1 MKINHSFQI
10 NFLLKMNL
18 IVSIFYLRKIVLN
31 NTSFILYAE
40 LSFTLRSIHLC
51 QCSFYKIFVKFR
63 NNKKNVLKIVLI
75 IVNIYK
81 DENKSLNS
89 NQFSLKNDSPHLLEN
104 YFAKVKNRNDQILTT
119 SIVESIENARRTY
132 HSLSRVVVPATLH
145 TSLSTLILQDFG
157 KI

>member
-1 MKINHSFQI
+1 MVSLYHRYWLHVRTIFQA
-10 NFLLKMNL
+10 LTEMWWSLARTPTL
-18 IVSIFYLRKIVLN
+18 DRECPN

-104 YFAKVKNRNDQILTT
+104 YFAEVKNRNDQI
-119 SIVESIENARRTY
+119 
-132 HSLSRVVVPATLH
+132 H
-145 TSLSTLILQDFG
+145 F
-157 KI
+157 